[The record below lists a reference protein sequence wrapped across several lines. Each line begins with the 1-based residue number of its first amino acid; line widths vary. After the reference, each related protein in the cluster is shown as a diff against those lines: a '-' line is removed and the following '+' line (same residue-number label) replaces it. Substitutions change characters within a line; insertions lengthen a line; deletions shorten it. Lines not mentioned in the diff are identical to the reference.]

1 MITFMEGIFTI
12 LTTDLF
18 VHFFGLSFA
27 VASGLLIYHA
37 VHME

>member
-1 MITFMEGIFTI
+1 MVTFMLGIFSI
-12 LTTDLF
+12 LTTDM
-18 VHFFGLSFA
+18 VAHFMGLSFA